1 MQVILKN
8 VGECLA
14 RAEGSGIYYAIL
26 KNKGRQIRKSL
37 RTTSRPMAERE
48 RDRLRAGV
56 RQLRVVGGSFKA
68 VAELA
73 IGTKMSGK
81 KPSSL
86 KRRLVS
92 LRHIMP
98 WFEKKL
104 IASIKPEDID
114 TFVTERS
121 EQVGNRTFN
130 LDLETLHMVF
140 RFAIARGMILDNP
153 ASHVERRKLE
163 HRQPIIPTKEEFSL
177 LVSTI
182 RKIDPRACYSA
193 DLLELLAY
201 SGMRVG
207 EAATS
212 LKWRHVDFQRR
223 TLHITGGAGGTK
235 NHHERTIPLFPSLE
249 KFLVD
254 LKERRMRQLKLRRLD
269 DFSVVPILSAKIAI
283 NSACKAANL
292 QHFHHHLCRHFFC
305 SNAIEENIDFRTI
318 AGWLGHSDGGILV
331 AKTYGHLRDAHSRT
345 MADKMTFSVAA

>member
-1 MQVILKN
+1 MQFSCTFAIIKN
-8 VGECLA
+8 EAMNPKDVA
-14 RAEGSGIYYAIL
+14 F
-26 KNKGRQIRKSL
+26 
-37 RTTSRPMAERE
+37 RTT
-48 RDRLRAGV
+48 
-56 RQLRVVGGSFKA
+56 
-68 VAELA
+68 
-73 IGTKMSGK
+73 
-81 KPSSL
+81 
-86 KRRLVS
+86 
-92 LRHIMP
+92 
-98 WFEKKL
+98 
-104 IASIKPEDID
+104 IKPEDID

-292 QHFHHHLCRHFFC
+292 QHFPSSPLSPFLLLQCHRGKHRFPYDCRL
-305 SNAIEENIDFRTI
+305 
-318 AGWLGHSDGGILV
+318 AG
-331 AKTYGHLRDAHSRT
+331 
-345 MADKMTFSVAA
+345 TF